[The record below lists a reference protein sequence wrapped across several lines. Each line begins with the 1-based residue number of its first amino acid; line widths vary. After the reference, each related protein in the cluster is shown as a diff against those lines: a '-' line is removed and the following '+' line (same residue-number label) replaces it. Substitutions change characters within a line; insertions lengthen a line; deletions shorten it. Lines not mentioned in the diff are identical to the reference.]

1 MQDRV
6 SEAVSTPRSAF
17 TPFERSDGYIKLLSF
32 VVSNARRGE
41 IMAVDN
47 YSEMV
52 ALMPDTESKIEAVH
66 QANEECKHI
75 LLLEKLAEHLGFP
88 IDDTMVEPQWNN
100 VRQHFHD
107 AAKKKNLAGCLIIQ
121 DLMVESLAIG
131 LYKLFSSASNG
142 DYETNRIAANLLKD
156 ELEHLEIGV
165 RRINALMEKDHEGV
179 HDSLVWAHHR
189 VMPNLFEMV
198 YQSCDFLC
206 HTQGLD
212 CDVVDKGNVAIDLN
226 ALKVASLEHYV
237 EMLYQA
243 GFDLDVTNQ
252 LIASMTSYEVPGRA
266 ALGLGDCL
274 RDFLSSKP
282 GASAGNA

>member
-1 MQDRV
+1 MEDRV
-6 SEAVSTPRSAF
+6 SETVTTSTPSQAF
-17 TPFERSDGYIKLLSF
+17 TPFARSEGYMKLLSF

-52 ALMPDTESKIEAVH
+52 QLMPDTDQKIETVH

-75 LLLEKLAEHLGFP
+75 LLLEKLADHLGFS

-107 AAKKKNLAGCLIIQ
+107 AARKKNLAGCLIIQ

-156 ELEHLEIGV
+156 ELDHLDIGV
-165 RRINALMEKDHEGV
+165 RRIQSLMKNDSEAV
-179 HDSLVWAHHR
+179 HDSLIWAHHR

-206 HTQGLD
+206 HNKDLD
-212 CDVVDKGNVAIDLN
+212 CDTVDKGNVAIDLN

-237 EMLYQA
+237 DMLYQA

-266 ALGLGDCL
+266 NLGIKECL
-274 RDFLSSKP
+274 KDFLSSTGK
-282 GASAGNA
+282 SGNA

>member
-1 MQDRV
+1 MQEHT
-6 SEAVSTPRSAF
+6 SGSLSPEPRF
-17 TPFERSDGYIKLLSF
+17 EPFVRTDGYMKLLSF

-52 ALMPDTESKIEAVH
+52 ALMPDTEAKIATVH

-75 LLLEKLAEHLGFP
+75 LLLEKLADHLGFP
-88 IDDTMVEPQWNN
+88 IDDSMVEPQWAN
-100 VRQHFHD
+100 VRQHFHE
-107 AAKKKNLAGCLIIQ
+107 AAKKKNLASCLIIQ

-142 DYETNRIAANLLKD
+142 DLETNRIAANLLKD
-156 ELEHLEIGV
+156 ELDHLDLGV
-165 RRINALMEKDHEGV
+165 RRISELMAKDSEAV

-189 VMPNLFEMV
+189 VMPHLFEMV
-198 YQSCDFLC
+198 YESCNFLC
-206 HTQGLD
+206 KNKDLD
-212 CDVVDKGNVAIDLN
+212 CDTVDKGSVRIDLN

-237 EMLYQA
+237 DMLYQA
-243 GFDLDVTNQ
+243 KFDLDTTNQ

-266 ALGLGDCL
+266 SLGLGECL
-274 RDFLSSKP
+274 KDFLSQKP
-282 GASAGNA
+282 AGNA

>member
-1 MQDRV
+1 MEERV
-6 SEAVSTPRSAF
+6 SEAVNVSAGTPVF
-17 TPFERSDGYIKLLSF
+17 TPFPRSEGYMKLLSF

-52 ALMPDTESKIEAVH
+52 QLMPDTDTKIETVH

-75 LLLEKLAEHLGFP
+75 LLLEKLAAHLGFA
-88 IDDTMVEPQWNN
+88 IDDSMVEPQWNN

-142 DYETNRIAANLLKD
+142 DLETNRIASNLLKD
-156 ELEHLEIGV
+156 ELEHLDIGV
-165 RRINALMEKDHEGV
+165 RRIKSLMAVDSEAV

-206 HTQGLD
+206 HTQNLD
-212 CDVVDKGNVAIDLN
+212 CDLVDKGNVAIDLN

-237 EMLYQA
+237 DMLFQA

-266 ALGLGDCL
+266 SLGLGDCL
-274 RDFLSSKP
+274 KDFLSSKP
-282 GASAGNA
+282 AGNA

>member
-1 MQDRV
+1 MQERASESANV
-6 SEAVSTPRSAF
+6 SSGTHGF
-17 TPFERSDGYIKLLSF
+17 TPFVRSEGYMKLLSF

-52 ALMPDTESKIEAVH
+52 QLMPDTDTKIETVH

-75 LLLEKLAEHLGFP
+75 LLLEKLASHLGFA
-88 IDDTMVEPQWNN
+88 IDDSMVEPQWNN

-107 AAKKKNLAGCLIIQ
+107 AARKKNLAGCLIIQ

-142 DYETNRIAANLLKD
+142 DFETNRIASNLLKD
-156 ELEHLEIGV
+156 ELEHLDIGV
-165 RRINALMEKDHEGV
+165 RRIKALMAQDSEGV

-206 HTQGLD
+206 HTQNLD

-237 EMLYQA
+237 DMLYQA

-252 LIASMTSYEVPGRA
+252 LIASMTSYEVRGRA
-266 ALGLGDCL
+266 SIGLGDCL
-274 RDFLSSKP
+274 KDFLSSKP
-282 GASAGNA
+282 SGNA